1 MSIKYII
8 IQLAIVT
15 TAILK
20 ATPSGDAIK
29 AAEKLADLIGIKDQ
43 MKASFDAMLPLIN
56 QQATQ
61 LKLSDNEKTALI
73 TIYRDWFHIDM
84 DLDKLYKETIVLY
97 AKAFTIDEIN
107 QLIEFYKTPVGKK
120 TLIKLPFL
128 MQEGVKLGQLEAQKK
143 QQALLD
149 RLKPFLEK
157 HKPSK

>member
-1 MSIKYII
+1 MWTMSIKYII

-29 AAEKLADLIGIKDQ
+29 AAEKLADLMGMKDQ

-73 TIYRDWFHIDM
+73 TIYRDWFPIDM
-84 DLDKLYKETIVLY
+84 NLDKLCKELVFLY
-97 AKAFTIDEIN
+97 AKAFT
-107 QLIEFYKTPVGKK
+107 L
-120 TLIKLPFL
+120 
-128 MQEGVKLGQLEAQKK
+128 
-143 QQALLD
+143 
-149 RLKPFLEK
+149 R
-157 HKPSK
+157 